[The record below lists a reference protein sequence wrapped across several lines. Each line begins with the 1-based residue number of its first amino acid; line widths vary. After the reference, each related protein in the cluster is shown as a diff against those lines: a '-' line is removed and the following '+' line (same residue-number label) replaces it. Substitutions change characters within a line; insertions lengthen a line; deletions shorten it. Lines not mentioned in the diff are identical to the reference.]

1 MKKCLV
7 VTGGYIDL
15 AFAKQFLQDKHYQMI
30 IAADAGLEILKKLNL
45 MPDEIVG
52 DLDSVDHD
60 ILKEY
65 KNNKKVA
72 MDIHKA
78 EKDETDTELALM
90 AAAKYGYNQVDL
102 LGALGGRMDHTL
114 SNIQLLSQFYKQGL
128 FVNIYDEKNRI
139 YLLGKGKTFHRENL
153 YGTYISFLPVS
164 GMIEGLT
171 LKGFK
176 YPLNH
181 RRIPMG
187 SSLCISNE
195 LTGDIGI
202 MDLDQGVVLCVESH
216 D

>member
-1 MKKCLV
+1 M
-7 VTGGYIDL
+7 

-52 DLDSVDHD
+52 DLDSVAHD

-102 LGALGGRMDHTL
+102 LGALGGRMDHAL